1 MMKLQQVKNLENVMV
16 NLVHP
21 TGIVMLIELRNAL
34 LNRCWS
40 RIIVFIRDSLTREI
54 NVLMA
59 SNAHQHA
66 RTMAITIFNNQ
77 P

>member
-1 MMKLQQVKNLENVMV
+1 MTKLQQVKNLENVMV

-21 TGIVMLIELRNAL
+21 TINMLIELKNAL

-40 RIIVFIRDSLTREI
+40 RIIIVFIRDCLTREI

-59 SNAHQHA
+59 ANAHQHVH
-66 RTMAITIFNNQ
+66 TMAITIF
-77 P
+77 

>member
-1 MMKLQQVKNLENVMV
+1 MV

-21 TGIVMLIELRNAL
+21 TINMLIELRNAL
-34 LNRCWS
+34 LNR
-40 RIIVFIRDSLTREI
+40 RDVIVFIRDSVTRGI

-59 SNAHQHA
+59 ANAHQHA